1 MDDRPLR
8 LLIADD
14 EPLAAERLQLLL
26 AQSPQVD
33 LVGTAS
39 DGESAVRMAEAL
51 SPDLLLLDIEM
62 PGLDGIDVARALAA
76 KQPSAAVVFITA
88 FDQFAVAA
96 FEVEA
101 VDYLMKPVTPERLQR
116 ALKRARDYL
125 HRREKAPAREPSPP
139 SLYLEEFWASDLSGL
154 VRIASRDIDRVSAER
169 DYMRLHVGRRSWL
182 IHHSMNALEEGLDPE
197 LFVRL
202 HRSAIVRKDF
212 IAGFTRNPS
221 GRWIA
226 RLGDGT
232 EQPVGRLYTE
242 KVRTI
247 ARR

>member
-1 MDDRPLR
+1 MDEQPLR

-26 AQSPQVD
+26 AQIPAVD
-33 LVGTAS
+33 LIGTAS
-39 DGESAVRMAEAL
+39 DGESAIRMADAL
-51 SPDLLLLDIEM
+51 TPDALLLDIEM
-62 PGLDGIDVARALAA
+62 PGLNGIEVARSLAS

-101 VDYLMKPVTPERLQR
+101 VDYLMKPVTPDRLKR
-116 ALKRARDYL
+116 ALKRARDHL
-125 HRREKAPAREPSPP
+125 HRREKAPAQRPEPTSP
-139 SLYLEEFWASDLSGL
+139 YLEEFWASDLSGL

-226 RLGDGT
+226 RLSDGV
-232 EQPVGRLYTE
+232 EQPVGRLYTD

-247 ARR
+247 AKR

>member
-76 KQPSAAVVFITA
+76 KRASAAVVFITA

-125 HRREKAPAREPSPP
+125 HRRDKAPARESLPASPF
-139 SLYLEEFWASDLSGL
+139 LEEFWASDLSGL
-154 VRIASRDIDRVSAER
+154 VRIASRIR
-169 DYMRLHVGRRSWL
+169 
-182 IHHSMNALEEGLDPE
+182 
-197 LFVRL
+197 
-202 HRSAIVRKDF
+202 
-212 IAGFTRNPS
+212 
-221 GRWIA
+221 
-226 RLGDGT
+226 
-232 EQPVGRLYTE
+232 
-242 KVRTI
+242 
-247 ARR
+247 